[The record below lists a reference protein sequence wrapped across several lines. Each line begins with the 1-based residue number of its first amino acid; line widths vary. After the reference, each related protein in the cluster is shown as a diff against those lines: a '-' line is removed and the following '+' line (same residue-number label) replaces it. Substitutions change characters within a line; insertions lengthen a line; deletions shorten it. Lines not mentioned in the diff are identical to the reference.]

1 MKSFTIKQVTIG
13 SGIPKICVPIVAHTK
28 DELLEQLSDFDRP
41 ETDLLE
47 WRIDYMDCLT
57 NTSELV
63 NIANTIQAR
72 LPKKPLLVT
81 FRSKRE
87 GGEQEL
93 SSEDY
98 FALLRTLAKYK
109 VADLLDVELFA
120 TDDVAFLKNFVQ
132 EVQSYGCKVILSNH
146 DFSKTPAKEEIL
158 SRLTAMQDLGA
169 DVAKIAVMPN
179 SAEDVLALLSATR
192 EMSEEIAE
200 IPIVTMS
207 MGKLGA
213 ISRICG
219 QTFGSAITFGSLKKA
234 SAPGQIEISE
244 LSNLLQTLQY

>member
-109 VADLLDVELFA
+109 VADLLDVELFS
-120 TDDVAFLKNFVQ
+120 TDDVAFLKNSVQ

-158 SRLTAMQDLGA
+158 SRLTTMQDLGA

-219 QTFGSAITFGSLKKA
+219 QTFGSAITFGSLKKS

>member
-109 VADLLDVELFA
+109 VADLLDVELFS
-120 TDDVAFLKNFVQ
+120 TDDVAFLKNSVQ

-158 SRLTAMQDLGA
+158 SRLTTMQDLGA

>member
-13 SGIPKICVPIVAHTK
+13 SGIPKICVPIVAQTK

-47 WRIDYMDCLT
+47 WRIDYMDCLS

-72 LPKKPLLVT
+72 LPKKPLLIT
-81 FRSKRE
+81 FRSQKE

-98 FALLRTLAKYK
+98 FALLKALAKHK

-120 TDDVAFLKNFVQ
+120 TEDTAFLKEFVR
-132 EVQSYGCKVILSNH
+132 ELQSYGCKVLFSNH
-146 DFSKTPAKEEIL
+146 DFSKTPEKKEIL
-158 SRLTAMQDLGA
+158 SRLTTMQELGA
-169 DVAKIAVMPN
+169 DIVKIAVMPN
-179 SAEDVLALLSATR
+179 SAEDVLTLLSATR
-192 EMSEEIAE
+192 EMSEEIAKVPV
-200 IPIVTMS
+200 ITMS

-213 ISRICG
+213 ISRISG

-244 LSNLLQTLQY
+244 LSNLLHTLQY

>member
-1 MKSFTIKQVTIG
+1 MKSFTIKQGTIG
-13 SGIPKICVPIVAHTK
+13 SGISKICVPIVAHTK
-28 DELLEQLSDFDRP
+28 DELFEQLSDFDRP

-47 WRIDYMDCLT
+47 WRIDYRDCLT

-109 VADLLDVELFA
+109 VADLLDVELFS
-120 TDDVAFLKNFVQ
+120 TDDVAFLKNSVQ

-219 QTFGSAITFGSLKKA
+219 QTFGSAITFGSLKKS